1 MSKGT
6 QALVIT
12 TSILSFVGTTATL
25 ALAYLMSKKVDE
37 KLQTFV
43 TDYEAAKAKGD
54 AYVTAAKKFAQEV
67 QGI

>member
-6 QALVIT
+6 SALVIT
-12 TSILSFVGTTATL
+12 ASLLSFVGSAATL

-37 KLQTFV
+37 KIQTIGK
-43 TDYEAAKAKGD
+43 DYEAAKAKGD